1 MHRNK
6 RRAPAPIS
14 ILLWIPWFGFC
25 LLLGG
30 ALAVKSAADA
40 PLPTPRTG
48 SAVFVPMDDAAPTE
62 TPAPLPALAVSRSA
76 YGKGLNLRGTEPKI
90 LIYHT
95 HTTEAYFPTAEFA
108 YRKTSAW
115 RTDDETRNVVAVGER
130 LKQIL
135 EEDYG
140 FAVIHD
146 TTNHEPPKLADAY
159 ARSEQT
165 MLAYAAKY
173 PSIEVFIDLHRDAY
187 GSDPKAP
194 ADYVTVNGQALAR
207 MMFVVG
213 RGENYADKPYY
224 ETNRRFA
231 ERITAYLQSIDP
243 KLARPIR
250 EKKGRYNQHVGAYC
264 LLVEVGH
271 NANTLEQALA
281 SLPYL
286 AEGIAFAVAETEH
299 TVTSWVP

>member
-14 ILLWIPWFGFC
+14 VLLWIPWLGFC

-40 PLPTPRTG
+40 PTPTPPAGR
-48 SAVFVPMDDAAPTE
+48 AMFVPLDE
-62 TPAPLPALAVSRSA
+62 TPVPLLTLGVSRA
-76 YGKGLNLRGTEPKI
+76 TYGKGLNLRGTEPKI

-108 YRKTSAW
+108 YRKTSSW

-130 LKQIL
+130 LRQIL

-146 TTNHEPPKLADAY
+146 TTNHEPPKLSDAY

-165 MLAYAAKY
+165 MLAYAAQY

-194 ADYVTVNGQALAR
+194 TDCVTVNGQALAVDGGLSSSHPVTR
-207 MMFVVG
+207 QSYG
-213 RGENYADKPYY
+213 N
-224 ETNRRFA
+224 
-231 ERITAYLQSIDP
+231 TA
-243 KLARPIR
+243 A
-250 EKKGRYNQHVGAYC
+250 
-264 LLVEVGH
+264 
-271 NANTLEQALA
+271 
-281 SLPYL
+281 
-286 AEGIAFAVAETEH
+286 
-299 TVTSWVP
+299 